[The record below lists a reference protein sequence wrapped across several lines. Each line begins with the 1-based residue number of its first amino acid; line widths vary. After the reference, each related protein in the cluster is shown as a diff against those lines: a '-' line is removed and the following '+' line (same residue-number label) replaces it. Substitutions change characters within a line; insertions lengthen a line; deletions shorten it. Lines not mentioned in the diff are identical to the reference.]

1 MNMYRPQWAEEYIE
15 VGFSQDWIDDVIIK
29 HGSELPK
36 QLGKQ
41 LKPTNFYKLNPLNV
55 ENNPEIIT
63 NIRVPDGYTFS
74 EVLLLVLDCLDY
86 FGKNI
91 PEKDSDIY
99 QLYQNTISKNKI
111 NFEEFYT
118 FVRRI
123 QYTNIPKTK
132 TYKLVEKTVEYY
144 TLNTTPVVNSTW
156 EVPYKNGIIKVKVI
170 DSNKKN
176 ELNLHDSKIYAEIID
191 IIKPIDIKYLEA
203 NSRINLRPY
212 AFNNGFQI

>member
-1 MNMYRPQWAEEYIE
+1 MYRPQWAEEYIE

-63 NIRVPDGYTFS
+63 NIRIPDGYTFS

-176 ELNLHDSKIYAEIID
+176 ELHLHDSKIYAEIID

>member
-1 MNMYRPQWAEEYIE
+1 MYRPQWAEEYIE

-176 ELNLHDSKIYAEIID
+176 ELHLHDSKIYAEIID

>member
-176 ELNLHDSKIYAEIID
+176 ELHLHDSKIYAEIID

>member
-1 MNMYRPQWAEEYIE
+1 MYRPQWAEEYIE

>member
-1 MNMYRPQWAEEYIE
+1 MNMYRPQWAEKYIE

-176 ELNLHDSKIYAEIID
+176 ELHLHDSKIYAEIID